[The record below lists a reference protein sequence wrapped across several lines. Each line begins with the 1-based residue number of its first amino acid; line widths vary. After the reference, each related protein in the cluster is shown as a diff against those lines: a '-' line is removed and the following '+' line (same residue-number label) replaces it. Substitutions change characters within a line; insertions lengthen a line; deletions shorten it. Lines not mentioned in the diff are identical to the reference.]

1 MIFEGVVESGHKEGS
16 KYIKIYK
23 DKIKELTKQDIYE
36 GTLNIKINFLIKKL
50 KFKNVY
56 IINKFNNFGK
66 VVITTCK
73 INNIDAYIVIPE
85 KTKHKYIFEIISKY
99 NLREKLNL
107 KDGDKVTIE
116 VNLLNFT

>member
-1 MIFEGVVESGHKEGS
+1 MIFEGVVKSGHKEGS

-23 DKIKELTKQDIYE
+23 DKIKELINQDIYE

-56 IINKFNNFGK
+56 IINKFNNFEK
-66 VVITTCK
+66 VLITPCK

-85 KTKHKYIFEIISKY
+85 KTKHKYIFEIISSY

-107 KDGDKVTIE
+107 KDGDKVIIE
-116 VNLLNFT
+116 VSLLNFS